1 MSSDIWHLKR
11 IEEQLQREIA
21 WTISNKVNDP
31 RIPSVTTVTTIKLA
45 PDTRNA
51 TIFVS
56 IYGDVEQKTKAIKAL
71 NRAAPFIQRC
81 VSSRVSIKHFPKFLF
96 KIDNFFEKSNQI
108 NSLLAQVKDDLL

>member
-1 MSSDIWHLKR
+1 MSFNIRFLKR
-11 IEEQLQREIA
+11 MEEQLQREIA

-31 RIPSVTTVTTIKLA
+31 RVPKVITVTTIKLA

-56 IYGDVEQKTKAIKAL
+56 IFGDDEQKTKAIKAL

-81 VSSRVSIKHFPKFLF
+81 VSSRISMKNFPKFFF
-96 KIDNFFEKSNQI
+96 KLDNLFEKSQQI

>member
-1 MSSDIWHLKR
+1 M
-11 IEEQLQREIA
+11 EEQLQREIA

-31 RIPSVTTVTTIKLA
+31 RIPKIITVTIIKLA

-51 TIFVS
+51 TVFVS
-56 IYGDVEQKTKAIKAL
+56 ILGDDEQKAKALKAL

-81 VSSRVSIKHFPKFLF
+81 VSSRISMKRFPKIFF
-96 KIDNFFEKSNQI
+96 KIDNVFEKSQQI